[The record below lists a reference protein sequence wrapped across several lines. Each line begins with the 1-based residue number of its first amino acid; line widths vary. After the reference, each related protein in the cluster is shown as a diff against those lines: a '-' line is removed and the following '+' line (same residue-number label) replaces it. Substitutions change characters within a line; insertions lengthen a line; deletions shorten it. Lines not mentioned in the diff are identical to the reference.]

1 MPNGASVCFA
11 VTTSAFIDG
20 RGAQAGDTTL
30 PTGILRPRSTK
41 TIRLIIDRNRYMK
54 FLGYAYRFLSNF
66 VFMALVY
73 YSLNSME
80 KYQQR
85 AVLAILMLAYAV
97 MRAATALRSFY
108 FFQRIER
115 LELEARRLAG
125 LTGDGPAAAA
135 SRKQIVNDV
144 GVLRRDGEMKSYI
157 DLLFLALVV
166 LLCVSKIVTD

>member
-1 MPNGASVCFA
+1 
-11 VTTSAFIDG
+11 
-20 RGAQAGDTTL
+20 
-30 PTGILRPRSTK
+30 
-41 TIRLIIDRNRYMK
+41 MK

-66 VFMALVY
+66 IFLALVY

-85 AVLAILMLAYAV
+85 AVLAILLLVYAS
-97 MRAATALRSFY
+97 MRAASALRSFY

-125 LTGDGPAAAA
+125 LAGEGPAASA

-166 LLCVSKIVTD
+166 VLCAAKIVTN

>member
-1 MPNGASVCFA
+1 
-11 VTTSAFIDG
+11 
-20 RGAQAGDTTL
+20 
-30 PTGILRPRSTK
+30 
-41 TIRLIIDRNRYMK
+41 MK

-66 VFMALVY
+66 IFLALVY

-85 AVLAILMLAYAV
+85 AVLAILLLVYAS
-97 MRAATALRSFY
+97 MRAASALRSFY

-125 LTGDGPAAAA
+125 LAGEGPAASA
-135 SRKQIVNDV
+135 SRKQIVSDV

-166 LLCVSKIVTD
+166 VLCAAKIVTN